1 MKKLL
6 LFIPILILFLN
17 GFSQNAPIAV
27 NDTIFIDFNDSTY
40 IQSINAG
47 MFIANDSDADGDVI
61 QLDSSYYGGAAFFS
75 DTIQVVSSTLLVW
88 RFSYTPSLNF
98 YGLDSIRYVIRD
110 DEVQARYDTA
120 WIYLKVKHAEFE
132 QLDLNN
138 INARLGLY
146 SLFNDVENGLPS
158 FEAPKGSGSHSIY
171 AANLWIGGKSLG
183 SAYVNGETFG
193 SNLSSNNTLTSF
205 GSRSG
210 PIMDSIHYTEYDY
223 NWDRLWKVNNADLV
237 YHQNNWNVVGYQ
249 PIEVIANWPAH
260 GDTTKGQAY
269 YLAPFVD
276 NNNDG
281 AYNPLDGDYPKI
293 KGQQAI
299 YNIYNDVR
307 AVTGSNGSMITE
319 IHYMAY
325 AYHCP
330 SDSALNN
337 TIFIDYTIYN
347 RSNLT
352 YDSTYVGMWTDF
364 DVGNSSDDYVACD
377 VARST
382 FYGYNGDDNDE
393 NANGISGY
401 GNYPPAQGV
410 TFLQGAKQDADGIDN
425 PYTPIIQDAIDSSG
439 TLYTGLGTGFGD
451 GFADNEHWG
460 MENFTYYNNAAWSG
474 GIQTQ
479 LDYYNYLRGI
489 WGDSTQMVWGG
500 NGHVSGGG
508 TVPTNYLFPG
518 ISDPLWYGTE
528 GIATT
533 PTNWSETTAG
543 NPPGDRRGMGSTGPF
558 TFEPDSSIELTLAFV
573 FGRDY
578 QTTGA
583 QAGVVVMQERID
595 SIRHYFNTDFVSA
608 CGGSVPVSVKE
619 RLKNNT
625 ALSVYPNPFTNELT
639 VNYELK
645 NNNATLTIY
654 NLIGENIYTAT
665 LFENST
671 QLSLTNYD
679 KGIYFIKIIDGDKSI
694 TQKIV
699 KQ

>member
-1 MKKLL
+1 M
-6 LFIPILILFLN
+6 P
-17 GFSQNAPIAV
+17 
-27 NDTIFIDFNDSTY
+27 
-40 IQSINAG
+40 
-47 MFIANDSDADGDVI
+47 
-61 QLDSSYYGGAAFFS
+61 
-75 DTIQVVSSTLLVW
+75 
-88 RFSYTPSLNF
+88 
-98 YGLDSIRYVIRD
+98 
-110 DEVQARYDTA
+110 ARYDTA

-158 FEAPKGSGSHSIY
+158 FEAPKGSGANTIY
-171 AANLWIGGKSLG
+171 AANLWVAGKNLD
-183 SAYVNGETFG
+183 SAYVNAEIYG
-193 SNLSSNNTLTSF
+193 SLLASNNSLTGF

-210 PIMDSIHYTEYDY
+210 PVMNSPAFSEYDY
-223 NWDRLWKVNNADLV
+223 QWDRLWKINNADLV
-237 YHQNNWNVVGYQ
+237 YHQNNWNVNGYQ
-249 PIEVIANWPAH
+249 PTEVIANWPAH

-281 AYNPLDGDYPKI
+281 VYNPLDGDYPKI

-307 AVTGSNGSMITE
+307 AIPGSGSSMTTE

-330 SDSALNN
+330 SDSALYN
-337 TIFIDYTIYN
+337 TIFVDYTIYN

-364 DVGNSSDDYVACD
+364 DIGNSSDDAIGCD

-382 FYGYNGDDNDE
+382 FYSANGDAVDE
-393 NANGISGY
+393 NANGSNGY

-425 PYTPIIQDAIDSSG
+425 PFTEIIQDVIDSNG
-439 TLYTGLGTGFGD
+439 TPYTGLGTGFGD
-451 GFADNEHWG
+451 GVIDNEYWG
-460 MENFTYYNNAAWSG
+460 MEMFKYYVG
-474 GIQTQ
+474 GNSPTSAPN
-479 LDYYNYLRGI
+479 LSSNYHNYIARFWADGSPI
-489 WGDSTQMVWGG
+489 VYGG
-500 NGHVSGGG
+500 NGYFTGGG
-508 TVPTNYLFPG
+508 TVPTKYLFPG
-518 ISDPLWYGTE
+518 NSDPLWYGTKGVVATPSNWIG
-528 GIATT
+528 GI
-533 PTNWSETTAG
+533 
-543 NPPGDRRGMGSTGPF
+543 GDVRGLGSTGPF
-558 TFEPDSSIELTLAFV
+558 TFEPDSSIEITLAFV

-619 RLKNNT
+619 SLEKNT
-625 ALSVYPNPFTNELT
+625 ALSVYPNPFVNELT
-639 VNYELK
+639 VNYKLQ
-645 NNNATLTIY
+645 NNNATLTIF
-654 NLIGENIYTAT
+654 NLIGESIYTTT
-665 LFENST
+665 LSENST
-671 QLSLTNYD
+671 QLSLTNFD
-679 KGIYFIKIIDGDKSI
+679 KGIYFIKIIDGENSLTK
-694 TQKIV
+694 KIV